1 MRRVPPIHP
10 IAKAGRLGRDEDG
23 AMLVV
28 VALMMTFL
36 MGLLGIGVEVGSWY
50 MTRRTLQT
58 AADAAAI
65 AGALE
70 SARGNPGGIVSAAEK
85 EAARNGVSLSDGDSV
100 VVNNPPTSGTLAG
113 RSDAVEAIV
122 TRQQQALFAAV
133 LQSGAVT
140 ISSRAVAM
148 LNDAGRAC
156 VLALDGS
163 RNSAVRARGTPDI
176 QMAGCMIAA
185 NSNAASAID
194 LSGNAS
200 VTAQSL
206 WTAGGVATG
215 GSAAVQL
222 ASPATTQAWPLLNPY
237 ANLQVGTVPA
247 CSGIN
252 LKKVTTIPGNST
264 ICGGAHLSGGTYT
277 ISPSGPVYIDGGDL
291 KLSGKTSLTGQDST
305 IVLTNKRS
313 GGPVGSIDV
322 SGSASLSIHAP
333 SDLNNPFRGV
343 AIFQDPAASSTGTNK
358 FNGTAAMDI
367 SGALYF
373 PSQEVEWSGNNSMA
387 GPGCVQIVALAVTFT
402 GNAALAND
410 NCAAVGASPIATT
423 AARLGE

>member
-1 MRRVPPIHP
+1 MRRALP
-10 IAKAGRLGRDEDG
+10 IALRRHAGCLGRDEDG
-23 AMLVV
+23 AILIV
-28 VALMMTFL
+28 VALAMTLLMAL
-36 MGLLGIGVEVGSWY
+36 MGVGIEVGSWY
-50 MTRRTLQT
+50 MTRRALQT

-100 VVNNPPTSGTLAG
+100 VVYNPPTSGTLVG

-122 TRQQQALFAAV
+122 TRQQQALFSV
-133 LQSGAVT
+133 VVHSGPVT

-148 LNDAGRAC
+148 VNDTGRAC

-163 RNSAVRARGTPDI
+163 RDSAVRARGTPDI

-206 WTAGGVATG
+206 WTAGGVAVG

-222 ASPATTQAWPLLNPY
+222 ASPATTQAWPLLDPY
-237 ANLQVGTVPA
+237 ANLQVGAVPA

-252 LKKVTTIPGNST
+252 LKKATTIPGNST
-264 ICGGAHLSGGTYT
+264 ICGGAHLTGGTYT

-291 KLSGKTSLTGQDST
+291 KLSGKTSLIGQDST

-313 GGPVGSIDV
+313 GGPVGGIDI
-322 SGSASLSIHAP
+322 SGGSSLSIHAP
-333 SDLNNPFRGV
+333 SAQNNPFRGI
-343 AIFQDPAASSTGTNK
+343 AIYQDPAASSSGTNK
-358 FNGTAAMDI
+358 FNGNAAMDI

-373 PSQEVEWSGNNSMA
+373 PSQEVEWSGNNSMN